1 MEDLAAE
8 FNMKTQVCIHYSV
21 YVGFTSH
28 TSLPPPTTHTQEAIS
43 RVQNLQESGE
53 LSGVVDDRG
62 KFIFISKEEL
72 QAVASFIKQRGRVSI
87 VELVSS
93 SNRLINL
100 QPEKTV
106 MSTVTS

>member
-8 FNMKTQVCIHYSV
+8 FGMKTQVLLNTSV
-21 YVGFTSH
+21 YTIC
-28 TSLPPPTTHTQEAIS
+28 TLSLFSLSLSHTQEAIS
-43 RVQNLQESGE
+43 RVHSLQENGE

-62 KFIFISKEEL
+62 KFIYISEEEL
-72 QAVASFIKQRGRVSI
+72 QAVANFIKQRGRVSI

-100 QPEKTV
+100 QPEQATS
-106 MSTVTS
+106 STVTT